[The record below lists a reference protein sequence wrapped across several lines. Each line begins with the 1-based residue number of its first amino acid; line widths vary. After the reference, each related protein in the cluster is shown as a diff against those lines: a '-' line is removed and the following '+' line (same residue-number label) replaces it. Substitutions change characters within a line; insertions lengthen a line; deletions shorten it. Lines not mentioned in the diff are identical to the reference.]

1 MIDTLKQWTDRLLG
15 RGDAAIT
22 VPVLDGALKSNRL
35 IEDAEVVAELDA
47 PEDLATDGS
56 TLLVADGARVLRFG
70 GGGDPVVVHTF
81 ERAIS
86 ALACLPGG
94 GIAVAL
100 GGSEVRVVG
109 GAHDGR
115 RFDSAGGQRLNAVN
129 ALAAGAAGGRL
140 LASDGSQTQPPERW
154 KHDLMELG
162 RSGRLIEFDLAAQTA
177 QVRASGLAYAFGV
190 CAPGGDAAWVCESWR
205 HRIVQV
211 GGAHEGRGTQTGGA
225 SSGRETQAGGASS
238 GRAVVDELPGYP
250 SRLAPAGGGG
260 WWLTCFTLR
269 TQLVEFVLREPAFRK
284 RMIKEIDPRYWVA
297 PALTSGNTYLEPMQ
311 GAHLK
316 TMGVVKPWAPPRS
329 YGLVIRLDEQGLI
342 RYSLH
347 SRFDGKHHGIVAA
360 AERDGWLYLLCKGR
374 RRLLRLS
381 IAAAQAGLAAS

>member
-1 MIDTLKQWTDRLLG
+1 VIAEIRQWTERLLG

-35 IEDAEVVAELDA
+35 LEDAEVVAELDA
-47 PEDLATDGS
+47 PEDLASDGGA
-56 TLLVADGARVLRFG
+56 LFVADGARVVRFDG
-70 GGGDPVVVHTF
+70 ART
-81 ERAIS
+81 RAGEHAFDRRVT

-94 GIAVAL
+94 GLAVAL
-100 GGSEVRVVG
+100 GGREVRVVG
-109 GAHDGR
+109 GPHDGR
-115 RFDSAGGQRLNAVN
+115 RFDAAGGRRLNAVN
-129 ALAAGAAGGRL
+129 ALAGTPGGRL
-140 LASDGSQTQPPERW
+140 LATDGSQTRPPERW

-162 RSGRLIEFDLAAQTA
+162 RSGRLLEFNLADGSARE
-177 QVRASGLAYAFGV
+177 RAAGLAYAFGV
-190 CAPGGDAAWVCESWR
+190 AAIGDEVAWVCESWR
-205 HRIVQV
+205 HRVVQS
-211 GGAHEGRGTQTGGA
+211 GGAD
-225 SSGRETQAGGASS
+225 S
-238 GRAVVDELPGYP
+238 GRAVVDALPGYP
-250 SRLAPAGGGG
+250 SRFAPAHGGG

-284 RMIKEIDPRYWVA
+284 RMLKEIDPRYWIA

-360 AERDGWLYLLCKGR
+360 AELDGWLYLLCKGR
-374 RRLLRLS
+374 GRLLRLS
-381 IAAAQAGLAAS
+381 VAAATASLAHA